1 MKELPNNFWNW
12 IRWNPKISRFPL
24 LKNFLRKIY
33 QCFCKMRIY
42 IISIPEALWRQQT
55 WFRRSVIIKLG
66 SKYSCWQWKIKHI
79 RSTTLAAFI
88 VGGEDLKKRLKKY
101 QCRWTEEV
109 LTNCFKVIQN
119 SRDIFAVFI
128 AKFSVDHSRIYFE
141 GVIYIYYRNL

>member
-1 MKELPNNFWNW
+1 MKNKAYSFHDLG
-12 IRWNPKISRFPL
+12 
-24 LKNFLRKIY
+24 
-33 QCFCKMRIY
+33 CFYCW
-42 IISIPEALWRQQT
+42 WRGFKEKT
-55 WFRRSVIIKLG
+55 
-66 SKYSCWQWKIKHI
+66 
-79 RSTTLAAFI
+79 
-88 VGGEDLKKRLKKY
+88 LKKY